1 MSGYVNRTL
10 MDKHDK
16 KYLIWFLIAM
26 AIAILPWF
34 IIWVARLAWEFGK
47 IGDVLFVEDSQEGEE

>member
-34 IIWVARLAWEFGK
+34 II
-47 IGDVLFVEDSQEGEE
+47 